1 MRIPVFDLTRQNKL
15 LENALDSAFHSVLT
29 SGSFILGEEV
39 KQFEEKIAQYLDARF
54 AVGVASGSDALLLS
68 LLALGIQAGDEV
80 IVPSFTFFATAAAV
94 SRIGAIPVFVDVS
107 AADYNLDPDQIEVN
121 LTAKT
126 KAIIP
131 VHLFGRP
138 ANMAAILQIAKE
150 HGLAVIEDCA
160 QSLGAAYDDQPVG
173 TLGDVGCFSFYP
185 HQNLGGLG
193 DGGMVVTNRADLNEK
208 VRTLRVH
215 GAPRRYYHEL
225 LGVNSRLDAL
235 QAAFLRVKLPYL
247 NQWIRARRQIAGNY
261 HEGLKSTSGF
271 KLPAL
276 SDDHTFNQFTLVT
289 EWRDELR
296 SFLGEKEIE
305 TAIYYPLP
313 LHLQPIFRSFG
324 YKEGDLPVSEG
335 LSRRAL
341 SLPMFPE
348 LGDSEQNR
356 IIAKIQEFF
365 KKRNSK

>member
-1 MRIPVFDLTRQNKL
+1 
-15 LENALDSAFHSVLT
+15 
-29 SGSFILGEEV
+29 
-39 KQFEEKIAQYLDARF
+39 
-54 AVGVASGSDALLLS
+54 
-68 LLALGIQAGDEV
+68 
-80 IVPSFTFFATAAAV
+80 VPSFTFFATAAAV
-94 SRIGAIPVFVDVS
+94 SRVGAIPVFVDVS
-107 AADYNLDPDQIEVN
+107 ATDYNIDPDQIEVN

-138 ANMAAILQIAKE
+138 ANMAAILKIAKE

-160 QSLGAAYDDQPVG
+160 HALGAAYDDQPVG
-173 TLGDVGCFSFYP
+173 TFGDVGCFSFYP
-185 HQNLGGLG
+185 YQNLGCLG
-193 DGGMVVTNRADLNEK
+193 DGGMVVTNRADVNERI
-208 VRTLRVH
+208 RTLRVH
-215 GAPRRYYHEL
+215 GATRRYYHEF

-247 NQWIRARRQIAGNY
+247 NQWIRARRQIAANY
-261 HEGLKSTSGF
+261 HEVLKNTSGF

-335 LSRRAL
+335 LTRRAL

-348 LGDSEQNR
+348 LSDSEQNR
-356 IIAKIQEFF
+356 VIAKIQEFF

>member
-1 MRIPVFDLTRQNKL
+1 MRIPVFDLTRQNKQ
-15 LENALDSAFHSVLT
+15 LENLLDGAFHSVLA
-29 SGSFILGEEV
+29 GGAFILGEEV
-39 KQFEEKIAQYLDARF
+39 RLFEEKIAQYLDARF
-54 AVGVASGSDALLLS
+54 AIGVASGSDALLLS
-68 LLALGIQAGDEV
+68 LLALGVQAGDEV

-94 SRIGAIPVFVDVS
+94 ARIGAIPVFVDVS
-107 AADYNLDPDQIEVN
+107 ATDYTIDPGQIAVN

-131 VHLFGRP
+131 VHLFGKP
-138 ANMAAILQIAKE
+138 ANMAAILEIAKK
-150 HGLAVIEDCA
+150 HDLAVVEDCA
-160 QSLGAAYDDQPVG
+160 HALGAAYDDQPVG
-173 TLGDVGCFSFYP
+173 TLGAAGCFSFFP
-185 HQNLGGLG
+185 NQNLGGLG
-193 DGGMVVTNRADLNEK
+193 DGGIVVTNRPDLNEK
-208 VRTLRVH
+208 LRTLRVH
-215 GAPRRYYHEL
+215 GATRRYYHDS
-225 LGVNSRLDAL
+225 LGMNSRLDAL
-235 QAAFLRVKLPYL
+235 QAAFLRAKLPYL
-247 NQWIRARRQIAGNY
+247 NQWIQTRRQIARNY
-261 HEGLKSTSGF
+261 HQGLKNSSGF

-313 LHLQPIFRSFG
+313 LHLQPVFRPFG

-348 LGDSEQNR
+348 ITDSEQNR
-356 IIAKIQEFF
+356 VIAKIQEFF
-365 KKRNSK
+365 KKKE